1 MKEIPDES
9 IDMILCDLPY
19 GTTACSWDSIIPFEP
34 LWEQYERIIKEDG
47 VIVLFGSQPFTTKL
61 INSNIKNFKEELIW
75 LKNKAGSGFQLNQ
88 KHQKIHENIIVFSLS
103 NTYTYNPQKWLI
115 AEKEFIT
122 QRKTFSEVEVGNNI
136 YGKIK
141 RTRKPDTGERNPLS
155 IVSCRVPFTP
165 QKSKSYS
172 DEVDLRLHPTQKP
185 VALLEYLIKTYTNE
199 DETVLDNC
207 AGSMSTVI
215 ACLNTKRKCIAM
227 EKDKKYFQIGC
238 NRVKQHIL
246 DNRMDLFYNQVYG
259 GSVLWQNLEIELEK
273 DTEDF

>member
-1 MKEIPDES
+1 
-9 IDMILCDLPY
+9 
-19 GTTACSWDSIIPFEP
+19 
-34 LWEQYERIIKEDG
+34 
-47 VIVLFGSQPFTTKL
+47 
-61 INSNIKNFKEELIW
+61 
-75 LKNKAGSGFQLNQ
+75 
-88 KHQKIHENIIVFSLS
+88 
-103 NTYTYNPQKWLI
+103 
-115 AEKEFIT
+115 
-122 QRKTFSEVEVGNNI
+122 
-136 YGKIK
+136 
-141 RTRKPDTGERNPLS
+141 
-155 IVSCRVPFTP
+155 VSCRVPFTP

-185 VALLEYLIKTYTNE
+185 VALLEYLIKTYTTE

-246 DNRMDLFYNQVYG
+246 DNRIDLSYNQVYG